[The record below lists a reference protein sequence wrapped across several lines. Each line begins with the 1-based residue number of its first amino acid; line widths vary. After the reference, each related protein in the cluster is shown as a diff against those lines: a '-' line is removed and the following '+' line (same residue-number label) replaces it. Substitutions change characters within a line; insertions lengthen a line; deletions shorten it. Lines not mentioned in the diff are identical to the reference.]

1 MQILVSDT
9 SCLIDMRKA
18 SLLGAFVQLNND
30 EMYNGQ
36 VATVNQL
43 YSALLLFKQDS
54 TVRLPVSSLNRQ
66 IEKYKSLL

>member
-1 MQILVSDT
+1 MTGDGKLRDLASSSGIEVHGILWA
-9 SCLIDMRKA
+9 I
-18 SLLGAFVQLNND
+18 D

>member
-1 MQILVSDT
+1 MQILVRD
-9 SCLIDMRKA
+9 LA
-18 SLLGAFVQLNND
+18 SSSGIEVHGILWAID

-54 TVRLPVSSLNRQ
+54 TVRLPVNSLNRQ